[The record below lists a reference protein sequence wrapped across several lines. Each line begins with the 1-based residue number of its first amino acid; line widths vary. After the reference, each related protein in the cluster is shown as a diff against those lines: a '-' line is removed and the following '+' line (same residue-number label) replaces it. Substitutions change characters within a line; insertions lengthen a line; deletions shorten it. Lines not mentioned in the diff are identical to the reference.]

1 MKVNGSHQLL
11 VHADDVNILGGSVYT
26 VTKSIEAFVFSRKES
41 GLYVTAGKT
50 QYMVMSEIRMQDEVR
65 ISGLIIV
72 PSKGWKSSNIL
83 LSTLFSNTLSLHSS
97 LNMRNQISH
106 PYKTRG
112 KIIVLYI
119 LNFIFCIANW
129 KTKDSAMNDRKHS

>member
-50 QYMVMSEIRMQDEVR
+50 QYMVTSEIRMQEEVR

-72 PSKGWKSSNIL
+72 PSKGWKS
-83 LSTLFSNTLSLHSS
+83 
-97 LNMRNQISH
+97 
-106 PYKTRG
+106 
-112 KIIVLYI
+112 
-119 LNFIFCIANW
+119 
-129 KTKDSAMNDRKHS
+129 